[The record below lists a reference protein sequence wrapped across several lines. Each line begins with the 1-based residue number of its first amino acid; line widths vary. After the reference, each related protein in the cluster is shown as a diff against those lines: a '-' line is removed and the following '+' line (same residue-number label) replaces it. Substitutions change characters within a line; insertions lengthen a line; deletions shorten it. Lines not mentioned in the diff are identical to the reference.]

1 MSAPAE
7 DLDGAGLLLEL
18 LGAVREQGEEI
29 RAQRE
34 ELRALREA
42 LGRRDANPAT
52 KGEGV
57 EESSTRRPPPRPRR
71 GPVEV
76 SDTDR
81 AAARKLARKMGLI
94 VREPK
99 R

>member
-1 MSAPAE
+1 MSEPAE

-42 LGRRDANPAT
+42 LGRRDANPEKAPARSA
-52 KGEGV
+52 KA
-57 EESSTRRPPPRPRR
+57 PPRR